1 MANGIYIGMSGAIA
15 AQRRLDVVA
24 NNVANANTPGFRQQ
38 RAQFETFLVP
48 TGDER
53 PIEKGFVAATA
64 THTDDTGG
72 AIMQTGNPLDVAI
85 DGKGWF
91 AVRGPD
97 GQPLLT
103 RAGNFHLGADGT
115 LLDTMGN
122 AVLSG
127 PGVNGGPIQLRSD
140 GGQPSVGSDGSVSQ
154 DGTVVATLSVVD
166 VDTSKLK
173 PVGNTH
179 FSAAPQDVRPLENAT
194 VAGGALES
202 SNVNPVRG
210 LVELVQLTQDFQSSQ
225 KVMAEYRRLDQKLL
239 SSK

>member
-38 RAQFETFLVP
+38 RAQFETFLVK
-48 TGDER
+48 TNDQR
-53 PIEKGFVAATA
+53 PIEKGFVAATG
-64 THTDDTGG
+64 TWTDDTGG

-85 DGKGWF
+85 EGKGYF
-91 AVRGPD
+91 AVRGAN

-115 LLDTMGN
+115 LLDTIGN

-127 PGVNGGPIQLRSD
+127 PGGSGGPITLRPE
-140 GGQPSVGSDGSVSQ
+140 GGQPSVGSDGSISQ
-154 DGTVVATLSVVD
+154 DGTVVATLSLVD
-166 VDTSKLK
+166 VDPSKLQ

-179 FSAAPQDVRPLENAT
+179 FSTAPANMLPLANAT

-225 KVMAEYRRLDQKLL
+225 KVMAEYRRLDQRLL